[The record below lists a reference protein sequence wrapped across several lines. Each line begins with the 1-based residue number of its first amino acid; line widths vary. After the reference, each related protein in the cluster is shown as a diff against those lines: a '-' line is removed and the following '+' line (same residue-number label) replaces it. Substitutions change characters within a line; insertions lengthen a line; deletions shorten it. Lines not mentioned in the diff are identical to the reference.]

1 MYKHILLIITS
12 VATIRSIIDCIMG
25 YKPYYIIS
33 LHVRGGVEGLLCRDG
48 GVRLAG
54 GREFV
59 GTLANIHTQ
68 LVVMMTEHKN
78 ILF

>member
-33 LHVRGGVEGLLCRDG
+33 LHVRGGGGSIVSRL